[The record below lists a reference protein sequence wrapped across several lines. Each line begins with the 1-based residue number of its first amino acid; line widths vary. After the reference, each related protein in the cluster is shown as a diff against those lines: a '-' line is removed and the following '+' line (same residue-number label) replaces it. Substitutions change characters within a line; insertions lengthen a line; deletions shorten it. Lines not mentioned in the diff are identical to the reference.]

1 MRELLSPAGNMEAF
15 AAAVKN
21 GADAVYLGLT
31 DFSARAG
38 ADNFDEHSLPDALSL
53 CHSAGV
59 KVYVTLNTLLRD
71 REMPLMEQHI
81 RFLAES
87 GVDGVIVQD
96 TAVAA
101 LVRSVAPEL
110 PLHGSTQ
117 MCIYSLD
124 GALALKAL
132 GFCRVVLA
140 RELSLEEI
148 RYIAEHSGME
158 IEVFVHGALCMC
170 YSGHCYFS
178 AVVGRNSGNRGR
190 CAQPCRLPYEGG
202 HPLSLKDLSLLS
214 HVEALKEAGVCSF
227 KIEGRL
233 KSAAYVGSVT
243 AAFANALR
251 GKAPDEQTIK
261 HLTDIFSRDGFTD
274 GYLTGKTGREMFG
287 TKQKTEYADYKAAV
301 SADQERKTF
310 KRFPLNAQLS
320 ATVGQG
326 ARWTFTDGKYSV
338 LYEGEEVSAA
348 QNKPLDEETLAT
360 RLDKLSDTHYT
371 LGYCVL
377 NTTQSIFLPVSAINE
392 ARRQGCL
399 LLDQKRT
406 EGGRPHYALQENTL
420 FLPQPIHRHGQ
431 IQVLYHSISAFDENT
446 DHSRFAAVW
455 LPAEQA
461 DLYKGTN
468 RGAHIDHFTPESA
481 LRELI
486 TLLKEAGVP
495 RVLVGNLGHIK
506 PFLEAGFEVWG
517 DYALNITNSHALA
530 EYQRLGLKN
539 ACLSFELSLP
549 QIHDLN
555 LCMPTTLI
563 TYGRLPLMQFKNC
576 VIRQKGRCLHH
587 EGHGKLTDRK
597 GHEFLLSCRPYCGN
611 TLFNSLPLYLESEQL
626 QGFESCDKRIDF
638 TDESPARA
646 RQILQNIMNN
656 IPMEGE
662 FTKGLYH
669 RGVL

>member
-1 MRELLSPAGNMEAF
+1 MRELLSPAGNMEAL

-38 ADNFDEHSLPDALSL
+38 ADNFDEHSLPEALSL
-53 CHSAGV
+53 CHGAVV

-71 REMPLMEQHI
+71 RELPLMEQRI

-101 LVRSVAPEL
+101 LVRSIAPEL

-148 RYIAEHSGME
+148 RYIAEHSGLE

-202 HPLSLKDLSLLS
+202 YPLSLKDLSLLS

-243 AAFANALR
+243 AAFADALQ
-251 GKAPDEQTIK
+251 GKTPDEQTVK

-274 GYLTGKTGREMFG
+274 GYLTGKIGQEMFG
-287 TKQKTEYADYKAAV
+287 TKQKTEYADYKAALT
-301 SADQERKTF
+301 ADQERKPF
-310 KRFPLNAQLS
+310 KRFPLNVQLT
-320 ATVGQG
+320 ATVGQP
-326 ARWTFTDGKYSV
+326 ARWTFTDGESTV
-338 LYEGEEVSAA
+338 TFTGEAVSAA
-348 QNKPLDEETLAT
+348 QNKPLDEEALAA
-360 RLDKLSDTHYT
+360 RLDKLTDTHYR

-377 NTTQSIFLPVSAINE
+377 NTAQNIFLPVSAINE

-399 LLDQKRT
+399 LLDQKRA
-406 EGGRPHYALQENTL
+406 EGRPHYKVKESSLS
-420 FLPQPIHRHGQ
+420 LPDTVTHSGQ
-431 IQVLYHSISAFDENT
+431 MQVLYHSLSAFDERT
-446 DHSRFAAVW
+446 DHSSFAAVW

-461 DLYKGTN
+461 HRYVGAN
-468 RGAHIDHFTPESA
+468 RGAYIDHFTPENA
-481 LRELI
+481 LKKLI
-486 TLLKEAGVP
+486 VSLKEAGVP
-495 RVLVGNLGHIK
+495 RVLVGNLGHIE
-506 PFLEAGFEVWG
+506 PFRAAGFEVWG
-517 DYALNITNSHALA
+517 DYALNITNSYALA
-530 EYQRLGLKN
+530 QYQRLGLKN

-549 QIHDLN
+549 QIRDLH
-555 LCMPTTLI
+555 LSSPATLI
-563 TYGRLPLMQFKNC
+563 AYGRLPLMQFKNC
-576 VIRQKGRCLHH
+576 VIRQKGNCLNHAGF
-587 EGHGKLTDRK
+587 ENLIDRK
-597 GHEFLLSCRPYCGN
+597 GHSFLLACRPYCGN
-611 TLFNSLPLYLESEQL
+611 TLFNSLPLYLESEIL
-626 QGFESCDKRIDF
+626 QGFESIDKRIDF
-638 TDESPARA
+638 TDETPARA
-646 RQILQNIMNN
+646 REILESFSKST
-656 IPMEGE
+656 PLRGE